1 MLLHLNSQKVCLY
14 ILFLL
19 VKLLFLPLLV
29 PAFRELYQYKE
40 KARDLQNI
48 LKMKETKLASAVKKI
63 TELEEKKS
71 ILDRSL
77 K

>member
-1 MLLHLNSQKVCLY
+1 MS
-14 ILFLL
+14 
-19 VKLLFLPLLV
+19 
-29 PAFRELYQYKE
+29 AFRELYQYKE

-48 LKMKETKLASAVKKI
+48 LKMKESKLTSAVKKI